1 MIRPDFI
8 LSYWI
13 FAWYILYM
21 ITLVKANPKLMLIL
35 AIIENIFTLWYIYG
49 YATIENLIYFIL
61 VFILTKIIPLA
72 TIWNT
77 RIIKRD
83 ILVSLCVVIAYIL
96 WIYLNNAQI
105 NITTVHSLR
114 ENRNETPGIY
124 LFHKIKHVLNSVMW
138 YKNL

>member
-1 MIRPDFI
+1 
-8 LSYWI
+8 
-13 FAWYILYM
+13 M

-49 YATIENLIYFIL
+49 YATIENLIYFIF

-105 NITTVHSLR
+105 NITTVQSLR

-124 LFHKIKHVLNSVMW
+124 LFHKIKNVFKFSYVL
-138 YKNL
+138 

>member
-105 NITTVHSLR
+105 NITTVQSLR

-124 LFHKIKHVLNSVMW
+124 LFHKIKNVFKFSYVL
-138 YKNL
+138 

>member
-21 ITLVKANPKLMLIL
+21 IKLVKANPKLMLIL

-105 NITTVHSLR
+105 NITTVQSLR